1 MQKDN
6 TAAMAAA
13 GLAIGAVG
21 AAGLWAAR
29 RRGSSRMR
37 KMARRAAH
45 AAENA
50 VLGLDKLARD
60 YL

>member
-6 TAAMAAA
+6 TAAMAA
-13 GLAIGAVG
+13 GLAIGAAG
-21 AAGLWAAR
+21 LAGLWAAR
-29 RRGSSRMR
+29 RRGSSRMK